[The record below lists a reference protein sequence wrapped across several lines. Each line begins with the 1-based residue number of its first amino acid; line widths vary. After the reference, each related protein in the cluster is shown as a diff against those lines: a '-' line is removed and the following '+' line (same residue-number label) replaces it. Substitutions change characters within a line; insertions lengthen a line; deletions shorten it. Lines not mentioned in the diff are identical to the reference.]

1 MTATTLTPA
10 SDRAAHRSSAEQAE
24 RGWSSLFKIG
34 GTAAVIMLM
43 LIPFGAIPFLVG
55 PLPDTV
61 QGWFALLRDN
71 RLLGLALLDIPNL
84 VVNVFAILLYLAL
97 GAALWRANASWM
109 AVATTLGILAVALY
123 IPTNPAAS
131 MLALNDRY
139 VAAITEG
146 QRALLLAAGQT
157 ILTVYQS
164 STAFTVSYL
173 FGALATL
180 LISIMMW
187 QDHTCLFGKR
197 CAGIGIAASL
207 ITLGLFVPVIGLYI
221 SIFSVLFYA
230 PWLGLVARG
239 LFKLG
244 RRTSTQSI
252 P

>member
-1 MTATTLTPA
+1 MTATTRSITA
-10 SDRAAHRSSAEQAE
+10 DRTVGPSSAAQAD

-34 GTAAVIMLM
+34 GIAAVITLI

-55 PLPDTV
+55 SRPDTV

-84 VVNVFAILLYLAL
+84 LVNVFAIGLYLAL
-97 GAALWRANASWM
+97 GAALWRANES
-109 AVATTLGILAVALY
+109 VTVLATTLGLLAVALY

-131 MLALNDRY
+131 MLALNDSY
-139 VAAITEG
+139 VAATTDG
-146 QRALLLAAGQT
+146 QRTLLLAAGQT

-180 LISIMMW
+180 LISIVMW
-187 QDHTCLFGKR
+187 QDHTRLFGKR

-221 SIFSVLFYA
+221 SIFSVLCYA

-239 LFKLG
+239 LFKLSRQAPTTIG
-244 RRTSTQSI
+244 
-252 P
+252 